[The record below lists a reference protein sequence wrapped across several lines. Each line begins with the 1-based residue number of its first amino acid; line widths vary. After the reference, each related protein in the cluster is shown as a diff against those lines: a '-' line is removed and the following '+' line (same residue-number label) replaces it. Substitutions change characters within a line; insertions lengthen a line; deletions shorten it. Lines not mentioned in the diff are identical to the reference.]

1 LTAKRDIILCLALA
15 AGVALLPLLI
25 GTRYIITQTTL
36 FFIWAIVVTQWNLV
50 LGVAGIFSLAQMALF
65 AVGAYAT
72 AMLGYYFAVPLI
84 LAMPA
89 AAFVTVVVSVVIGL
103 ACLRLRGPYVALLTL
118 AIAQVIYL
126 IVVND
131 TECFTNPPSGCMPL
145 FGGVRGFSRFGDLGF
160 RSLPG
165 SKWYIAHFY
174 VGLALLT
181 LATLFSIAII
191 RGPLGLAFQALR
203 DNPAYAMSRGIS
215 KFKYQLWVFGLS
227 AFFTGLAGAFYA
239 AQFGVVGPIV
249 FSLAMLL
256 FLLSMIVV
264 GGMGTVW
271 GPLLGAAVLMLT
283 DEAMREVGDWRDI
296 GLGLILAAF
305 VIFLPKGLT
314 GLRLPSALS
323 SKLRM
328 PMPGDIDAARHPDLV
343 VAEDVVEKPRNG

>member
-1 LTAKRDIILCLALA
+1 M
-15 AGVALLPLLI
+15 ALLPLVV
-25 GTRYIITQTTL
+25 GTRYIITQMTL

-72 AMLGYYFAVPLI
+72 AMLGYYFAIPML
-84 LAMPA
+84 LAMPLAGLA
-89 AAFVTVVVSVVIGL
+89 AVVVSVVVGL

-126 IVVND
+126 VVVND
-131 TECFTNPPSGCMPL
+131 TACFTTPPSGCMPL

-160 RSLPG
+160 RALLG
-165 SKWYIAHFY
+165 SKWYVAHYY
-174 VGLALLT
+174 VGLALMV
-181 LATLFSIAII
+181 LAVLFSIAII

-203 DNPAYAMSRGIS
+203 DNPGYAMSRGVS

-239 AQFGVVGPIV
+239 IQFGVVGPIV

-256 FLLSMIVV
+256 FLLAMIVV

-271 GPLLGAAVLMLT
+271 GPLLGAAILMLA
-283 DEAMREVGDWRDI
+283 DEGMREVGDWRDI

-305 VIFLPKGLT
+305 VILLPRGLAGLGGFL
-314 GLRLPSALS
+314 LP
-323 SKLRM
+323 RM
-328 PMPGDIDAARHPDLV
+328 PRQPPG
-343 VAEDVVEKPRNG
+343 

>member
-1 LTAKRDIILCLALA
+1 MSLAKRDIIICLVLTAIMAL
-15 AGVALLPLLI
+15 VPLFI
-25 GTRYIITQTTL
+25 GTRYIITQMTL
-36 FFIWAIVVTQWNLV
+36 FFIWTIVVTQWNLV

-72 AMLGYYFAVPLI
+72 AMLGYYFAVPMLV
-84 LAMPA
+84 AMPLA
-89 AAFVTVVVSVVIGL
+89 GIVTVAVSIVIGL

-131 TECFTNPPSGCMPL
+131 TACFTNPPSGCMPL

-160 RSLPG
+160 RSLMG
-165 SKWYIAHFY
+165 SKWYVAHYY
-174 VGLALLT
+174 VGLGLTAL
-181 LATLFSIAII
+181 AVLFAIAII

-203 DNPAYAMSRGIS
+203 DNPGYAMSRGVS

-239 AQFGVVGPIV
+239 IQFGVVGPIV

-256 FLLSMIVV
+256 FLLAMIVV

-271 GPLLGAAVLMLT
+271 GPLLGAAILMLA
-283 DEAMREVGDWRDI
+283 DEGMREFGDWRAI
-296 GLGLILAAF
+296 GLGLLLAIF
-305 VIFLPKGLT
+305 VILLP
-314 GLRLPSALS
+314 RRPS
-323 SKLRM
+323 
-328 PMPGDIDAARHPDLV
+328 GH
-343 VAEDVVEKPRNG
+343 

>member
-1 LTAKRDIILCLALA
+1 MSLAKRDIIICLVLTAIMAL
-15 AGVALLPLLI
+15 VPLFI
-25 GTRYIITQTTL
+25 GTRYIITQMTL
-36 FFIWAIVVTQWNLV
+36 FFIWTIVVTQWNLV

-72 AMLGYYFAVPLI
+72 AMLGYYFAVPMLV
-84 LAMPA
+84 AMPLA
-89 AAFVTVVVSVVIGL
+89 GIVTVAVSIVIGL

-131 TECFTNPPSGCMPL
+131 TACFTNPPSGCMPL

-160 RSLPG
+160 RSLMG
-165 SKWYIAHFY
+165 SKWYVAHYY
-174 VGLALLT
+174 VGLGLTAL
-181 LATLFSIAII
+181 AVLFAIAII

-203 DNPAYAMSRGIS
+203 DNPGYAMSRGVS

-239 AQFGVVGPIV
+239 IQFGVVGPIV

-256 FLLSMIVV
+256 FLLAMIVV

-271 GPLLGAAVLMLT
+271 GPLLGAAILMLA
-283 DEAMREVGDWRDI
+283 DEGMREFGDWRDI
-296 GLGLILAAF
+296 SLGLLLAIFVILLPRGLAGLGR
-305 VIFLPKGLT
+305 
-314 GLRLPSALS
+314 LRTSRPVPPPA
-323 SKLRM
+323 
-328 PMPGDIDAARHPDLV
+328 
-343 VAEDVVEKPRNG
+343 PRP

>member
-1 LTAKRDIILCLALA
+1 LSKTKRDIILAVLFAVVL
-15 AGVALLPLLI
+15 ALLPLVI
-25 GTRYIITQTTL
+25 GTRYIITQMTL

-72 AMLGYYFAVPLI
+72 AMLAYYFAVPVV

-89 AAFVTVVVSVVIGL
+89 AAFVTVLVSLTIGL

-126 IVVND
+126 VVVND
-131 TECFTNPPSGCMPL
+131 TACFTNPPSGCLPL

-160 RSLPG
+160 RSLLG
-165 SKWYIAHFY
+165 TKWYVAHYY
-174 VGLALLT
+174 VGLALAL
-181 LATLFSIAII
+181 LALLFSIAII
-191 RGPLGLAFQALR
+191 RGPLGLAFTALR
-203 DNPAYAMSRGIS
+203 DNPGYAMSRGVS

-249 FSLAMLL
+249 FSFATLL

-264 GGMGTVW
+264 GGLGTIW
-271 GPLLGAAVLMLT
+271 GPLLGAAVLMLA
-283 DEAMREVGDWRDI
+283 DEGMREFGDFRDI
-296 GLGLILAAF
+296 GLGLTLALF
-305 VIFLPKGLT
+305 VILLPRGLMGMSTIWSGRKGKVDI
-314 GLRLPSALS
+314 SAS
-323 SKLRM
+323 VPHSTQ
-328 PMPGDIDAARHPDLV
+328 AR
-343 VAEDVVEKPRNG
+343 

>member
-1 LTAKRDIILCLALA
+1 MSRATRDIVVTLVLALA
-15 AGVALLPLLI
+15 LALVPMLV
-25 GTRYIITQTTL
+25 GTRYIITQMTL

-72 AMLGYYFAVPLI
+72 AMLAYYFAIPVA
-84 LAMPA
+84 LAMPGA
-89 AAFVTVVVSVVIGL
+89 AIVTTIVSVIIGL

-126 IVVND
+126 VVVND
-131 TECFTNPPSGCMPL
+131 TECFTNPPSGCLPL

-160 RSLPG
+160 RSLMG
-165 SKWYIAHFY
+165 SKFYIAHYY
-174 VGLALLT
+174 VGLG
-181 LATLFSIAII
+181 LAVLAVMFSIAII
-191 RGPLGLAFQALR
+191 RGPMGLAFQALR
-203 DNPAYAMSRGIS
+203 DNPGYAMSRGIS

-271 GPLLGAAVLMLT
+271 GPLLGAALLMLA
-283 DEAMREVGDWRDI
+283 DEGMRELGDWRDI
-296 GLGLILAAF
+296 GLGLILALF
-305 VIFLPKGLT
+305 VILLPRGLA
-314 GLRLPSALS
+314 GLRLRRRTAVRP
-323 SKLRM
+323 
-328 PMPGDIDAARHPDLV
+328 H
-343 VAEDVVEKPRNG
+343 